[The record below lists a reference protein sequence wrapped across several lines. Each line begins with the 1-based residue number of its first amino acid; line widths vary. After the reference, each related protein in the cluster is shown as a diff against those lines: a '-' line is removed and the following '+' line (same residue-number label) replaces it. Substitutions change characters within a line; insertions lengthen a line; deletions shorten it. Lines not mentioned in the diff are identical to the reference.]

1 MAQLQIHTA
10 QLEKVLRTQQAD
22 KIPADQPEFVKA
34 VHHGIL
40 KAAVLNVLARKP
52 AFANKE
58 VDKDTLKQEIN
69 RLKGDPSLQAL
80 PKLIASGKGNL
91 LLEGVK
97 KLEGT
102 PEDLNGF
109 LTLAAKDPATAE
121 RLLRQQHPKAAPQY
135 VSVPQ
140 LPKTQVVRDQL
151 PSLKDVK
158 TGGDSFNTPL
168 GRYKHELNVL
178 DATMAEWHG
187 SSAQYKKELQK
198 NLTKLYAL
206 RQIIAGTKAPDAVS
220 QTLDEDLSLRV
231 ESLNVDPAFRNALRG
246 MEINDQYTGRVVN
259 TITKTGS
266 FEQMNRQLQRDG
278 EKLFRHEIKAHN
290 KALELN
296 PAGKDELNQER
307 VPSPGV

>member
-1 MAQLQIHTA
+1 
-10 QLEKVLRTQQAD
+10 
-22 KIPADQPEFVKA
+22 
-34 VHHGIL
+34 
-40 KAAVLNVLARKP
+40 
-52 AFANKE
+52 
-58 VDKDTLKQEIN
+58 VDKDALKQEIN

-80 PKLIASGKGNL
+80 PKLIAPGKGNL

-206 RQIIAGTKAPDAVS
+206 RQIIAGTKDPDAVS